1 MSGIFGA
8 AADID
13 YEAELS
19 TNESRWAP
27 TISPEASTAQWN
39 LQSAAPQA
47 AVAPFMPPAPMPM
60 PMPAPV
66 PAPLPGARPPVAKP
80 EGILDNVVPILRPA
94 VAMAAIVH
102 GYKRNN
108 DSIGW
113 ALGWG
118 ALGYL
123 FWWATGPIMVAQ
135 GFAKPAQK

>member
-8 AADID
+8 AADVD

-19 TNESRWAP
+19 MNESRWAP
-27 TISPEASTAQWN
+27 TISPESSTAQWN
-39 LQSAAPQA
+39 LQATAPQVNA
-47 AVAPFMPPAPMPM
+47 GPFIPPSPL
-60 PMPAPV
+60 PV
-66 PAPLPGARPPVAKP
+66 PAPLPGSTMPGSTMPSVKP
-80 EGILDNVVPILRPA
+80 AGILDTVKPILRPA

-108 DSIGW
+108 GSLGW

-135 GFAKPAQK
+135 GFGKPAQK